1 MSGPD
6 LHQCAT
12 FQSNPYS
19 SDGDVSQPDRQTD
32 RQTDTQTANLNPLPW
47 GEIKNILAPVKKNVI

>member
-1 MSGPD
+1 LTIFSSSGGTPGVIASKMSGPD

-12 FQSNPYS
+12 FQPNPYS

-32 RQTDTQTANLNPLPW
+32 RQTHKQQ
-47 GEIKNILAPVKKNVI
+47 I